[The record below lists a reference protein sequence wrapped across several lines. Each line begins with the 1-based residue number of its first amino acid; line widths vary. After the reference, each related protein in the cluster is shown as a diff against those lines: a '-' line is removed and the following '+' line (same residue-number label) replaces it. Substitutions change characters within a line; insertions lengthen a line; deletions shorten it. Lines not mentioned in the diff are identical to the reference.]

1 MSSLHIINTGVPG
14 VLFCHTFIMHA
25 RLTLCAGSYTSNAHA
40 LPLQTG
46 TGSTFPLLSP
56 LHLRLGGYS
65 LKAEVINYHI
75 QGDNL

>member
-25 RLTLCAGSYTSNAHA
+25 RLTLCAGGFISYA
-40 LPLQTG
+40 LPLAMA
-46 TGSTFPLLSP
+46 FLLLSV
-56 LHLRLGGYS
+56 LAFKVRGCS
-65 LKAEVINYHI
+65 LKAAVINYQI